1 MKEDLYA
8 QVILDLVSDAVD
20 KPFQYYIP
28 EELRDQIGIGTRV
41 LVPFRSR
48 KINAYIVAIDQ
59 EPVVENTR
67 EIINVEETNPV
78 LLKEFVELSYWVSR
92 RFFSRWIEAIHLCL
106 PPGDGRLKT
115 KYTDYIIPL
124 VQSGIMIEESER
136 IKKKALRQALILEHL
151 AKAFGKGLSWKEL
164 KEKTGAGRQS
174 LLSLREKGFLKIQKV
189 PFNRVSS
196 EESTCDIINTN
207 LKFSDQQ
214 QRAWEE
220 IQKGFS
226 SPEKQFLLYGITGS
240 GKTELYLHA
249 AEEALKQERTALFL
263 VPEIALTPQI
273 VEQFRGRFSGRF
285 ALLHSSLSAGERYDQ
300 WWQVKKGKAQV
311 VLGARSAV
319 YAPLENIGLIVMDE
333 EHENTY
339 KQDDSP
345 RYHTRDVAKWRASY
359 HGAVLLMGSATPSLE
374 TYLETQKMKVKL
386 LQLTERVGGRLLPKV
401 QVVDMRREFKNG
413 NRGIFSRPL
422 WKAINET
429 LSREEQVIL
438 FLNRRGFSSF
448 QLCRQC
454 GSVIQCPSCS
464 VSLTY
469 HSLPEHLQCH
479 YCGYRRTT
487 FDSCPNC
494 KSPYIRNF
502 GLGTQK
508 VEKEVK
514 STFPTAG
521 VIRMDSDALTGKGAH
536 LKILRAFKEKK
547 ASILIGT
554 QMVAKG
560 FDFPGVTLVGV
571 IAADTSLHLPDFR
584 AGERTF
590 QLLSQVAGRAGRGER
605 EGRVIIQTFTP
616 WHYSIKAAASH
627 DYLSFIEEELTR
639 RKQLL
644 YPPFS
649 EILLFNCSSPHQSKA
664 KESAEKFKSLLMERL
679 LPLDK
684 SAEEILG
691 PSPAPLERVKDRF
704 RYHILYKG
712 VHLER
717 NFEGIRELLHKF
729 RRETEGD
736 IRVTV
741 DFNPLMML

>member
-20 KPFQYYIP
+20 KPFQYFIP
-28 EELRDQIGIGTRV
+28 EELRDQVEIGTRV
-41 LVPFRSR
+41 LVPFRSK
-48 KINAYIVAIDQ
+48 KINAYIVAMDR
-59 EPVVENTR
+59 EPVVKNTR
-67 EIINVEETNPV
+67 EIINVVENNPI
-78 LLKEFVELSYWVSR
+78 LLQEFVELSYWVSR

-106 PPGDGRLKT
+106 PPGDGSSKT
-115 KYTDYIIPL
+115 KYVDYIMPL
-124 VQSGIMIEESER
+124 VQPRIMIEESEN

-151 AKAFGKGLSWKEL
+151 AVADEKGLSWEEL
-164 KEKTGAGRQS
+164 KKKTGAGRQS
-174 LLSLREKGFLKIQKV
+174 LLSLREKGFLKIQQV
-189 PFNRVSS
+189 PHNRVSL
-196 EESTCDIINTN
+196 EESACCGINMN
-207 LKFSDQQ
+207 LKFSVQQ
-214 QRAWEE
+214 QKVWEE
-220 IQKGFS
+220 IKKGFS

-240 GKTELYLHA
+240 GKTELYLRA
-249 AEEALKQERTALFL
+249 AEEVLKEGRTALFL

-273 VEQFRGRFSGRF
+273 VEQFSGRFAGKF
-285 ALLHSSLSAGERYDQ
+285 ALLHSSLSQGERYDQ
-300 WWQVKKGKAQV
+300 WLKVKNGEALV
-311 VLGARSAV
+311 VLGARSSV
-319 YAPLENIGLIVMDE
+319 FAPLKNIGLIVMDE

-345 RYHTRDVAKWRASY
+345 RYHTRDVAKWRAAY
-359 HGAVLLMGSATPSLE
+359 HDAVLLMGSATPSLE
-374 TYLETQKMKVKL
+374 SYLETRNKKVKL
-386 LQLTERVGGRLLPKV
+386 LQLTERPGGRHLPKV
-401 QVVDMRREFKNG
+401 QVVDMRREFKNR
-413 NRGIFSRPL
+413 NKGIFSHTL

-429 LSREEQVIL
+429 LSRDEQVIL

-454 GSVIQCPSCS
+454 GCVVQCPSCS

-469 HSLPEHLQCH
+469 HSFPEHLQCH

-494 KSPYIRNF
+494 KSLSIRSF

-514 STFPTAG
+514 SIFPTAG
-521 VIRMDSDALTGKGAH
+521 VIRMDSDALTGKGAY
-536 LKILRAFKEKK
+536 LKVLSAFKEKK

-590 QLLSQVAGRAGRGER
+590 QLLSQVAGRAGRGEQ

-627 DYLSFIEEELTR
+627 DYLSFIEEELNR

-679 LPLDK
+679 LPLNV
-684 SAEEILG
+684 SADEILG
-691 PSPAPLERVKDRF
+691 PSPAPLEKVKDRF

-712 VHLER
+712 AHLER
-717 NFEGIRELLHKF
+717 NFKVIRELLHTF
-729 RRETEGD
+729 RREIKGD
-736 IRVTV
+736 VRVTV

>member
-1 MKEDLYA
+1 MYA
-8 QVILDLVSDAVD
+8 QVILDVVSDAVD

-28 EELRDQIGIGTRV
+28 EKMRDQVGVGTRV
-41 LVPFRSR
+41 LVPFRSK
-48 KINAYIVAIDQ
+48 KINAYIVAVDR
-59 EPVVENTR
+59 EPVVKNTR
-67 EIINVEETNPV
+67 EIISAGDTNPV

-106 PPGDGRLKT
+106 PPGDGKQKP
-115 KYTDYIIPL
+115 KYVDYIMPL
-124 VQSGIMIEESER
+124 VTSGIMMEESER

-151 AKAFGKGLSWKEL
+151 AGASEKGLSWDEL
-164 KEKTGAGRQS
+164 KKKTGAGRHS
-174 LLSLREKGFLKIQKV
+174 LLSLKEKGLLKILQV
-189 PFNRVSS
+189 PSDRVSL
-196 EESTCDIINTN
+196 EERACHVKN
-207 LKFSDQQ
+207 LNLEFSVQQ
-214 QRAWEE
+214 QRVWDE
-220 IQKGFS
+220 ILKGFS

-240 GKTELYLHA
+240 GKTEIYLRA
-249 AEEALKQERTALFL
+249 AEEVLTQGRTALFL

-273 VEQFRGRFSGRF
+273 VEQFSGRFAGKF
-285 ALLHSSLSAGERYDQ
+285 ALLHSSLSQGERYDQ
-300 WWQVKKGKAQV
+300 WWKVKKGEARV
-311 VLGARSAV
+311 VLGARSSV

-359 HGAVLLMGSATPSLE
+359 HNALLLMGSATPSLE
-374 TYLETQKMKVKL
+374 TYLETRNNKVRL
-386 LQLTERVGGRLLPKV
+386 LQLTERPAGRHLPKV
-401 QVVDMRREFKNG
+401 QVVDMRREFKNR
-413 NRGIFSRPL
+413 NKGIFSHTL

-454 GSVIQCPSCS
+454 GCVVQCPSCS

-469 HSLPEHLQCH
+469 HSFPEHLQCH
-479 YCGYRRTT
+479 YCGYRRTAL
-487 FDSCPNC
+487 DSCPSC
-494 KSPYIRNF
+494 KSLYIGNF

-514 STFPTAG
+514 SAFPTAG
-521 VIRMDSDALTGKGAH
+521 VIRMDSDALSGKGAY
-536 LKILRAFKEKK
+536 LKVLSAFKEKK

-584 AGERTF
+584 AGEKTF

-605 EGRVIIQTFTP
+605 VGRVIIQTFTP

-627 DYLSFIEEELTR
+627 DYLSFIEEELNR
-639 RKQLL
+639 RKELL

-649 EILLFNCSSPHQSKA
+649 EILLFNCSSPHQSEA

-679 LPLDK
+679 LPLDVR
-684 SAEEILG
+684 AEEILG
-691 PSPAPLERVKDRF
+691 PSTAPLEKVKDRF

-712 VHLER
+712 LDLER
-717 NFEGIRELLHKF
+717 NFEVIRVLLHDF
-729 RRETEGD
+729 RREIKGD
-736 IRVTV
+736 VRVTV